1 MLNLTHGDCCIDDE
15 NGIDVMQKKPLAI
28 TFLHSS
34 QSKSIPNLDP
44 NAIYFPPPPTQIFLV
59 GQLQIER

>member
-1 MLNLTHGDCCIDDE
+1 MLNLTHGACCIDDG

-44 NAIYFPPPPTQIFLV
+44 NAIYLPPPPTQIF
-59 GQLQIER
+59 